1 MNKYVKASIASLA
14 TATILFFLMAFINAT
29 INPFKWEIAARF
41 LLSVG
46 MFIFGLCTFRFTLNR
61 IDYDKEE
68 ERIAKEFDLKRK
80 ARNTF
85 VEKLDEMAEEARKQT
100 EEIRLNRVAF
110 MTENSLNLLK
120 LSKEDFRNL

>member
-29 INPFKWEIAARF
+29 INPFEWEIAARF
-41 LLSVG
+41 FLSIG

-80 ARNTF
+80 AKNAF
-85 VEKLDEMAEEARKQT
+85 VEKLDEMTEEARKQA
-100 EEIRLNRVAF
+100 EEIRLNRIAF
-110 MTENSLNLLK
+110 MTENNLNLLK
-120 LSKEDFRNL
+120 LSKEDFKNL